1 VNRSGGNRQSP
12 AGHPPA
18 PAGRR
23 RWLVAAGLL
32 LIPVLGRAATLE
44 WKGSEPGALWDV
56 GVTLNWLN
64 AGTPSVFANGDDARF
79 GHTAA
84 TFSPVITGV
93 VQPGSVAV
101 GGNKDYQFS
110 GVGKIAGATGLRKE
124 GPNMLVI
131 ANANSFTGPVV
142 VDNGVLQYGAAG
154 ALGAGAGSVYVTN
167 RGSVDL
173 NKTDTGLRT
182 LAIAGAGYQGRGAII
197 NTSTNT
203 GVNNLVGALKL
214 LGDATVSSVGRWNVK
229 PTGTVTGNGYK
240 LTKTGPGAVW
250 FYRCGATGLGDI
262 EVVEGTLGAY
272 PPVDLGDPVKT
283 VTVQPGATL
292 YLWRTTDHAPPFN
305 FNKKL
310 LLNNAS
316 VASGFTPANGGSNMW
331 SGPIQLNLINT
342 FNLGSGD
349 LHLLN
354 TLSGPGGFIKA
365 GARTL
370 YLHGLCTYTGPTIIN
385 VGQLVLAPS
394 VSLASGMIQ
403 VNSGATLEVRGPA
416 LTMGAGSRL
425 GGNQGIIAGNVVIG
439 AGATL
444 QTGLDELTVRNLQ
457 INGDLTIQPGG
468 THQVVVNKTGAG
480 LANDRIT
487 GLTSVQLGGTLS
499 VVNVG
504 APLAAGDALPL
515 FMADTYHGGWERI
528 LPAVPGPG
536 LAWDTGTLA
545 VDGTLRVIAD
555 GVDPT
560 APLAVSV
567 TNNTLQL
574 TWPPAYL
581 GWTLQAQTNAP
592 GEGLGPGWVDVPGS
606 SALTQLVF
614 PIHSSP
620 GSVFYRLIWRQ
631 TTNSLPLIARVGTF
645 NVGHFNQGKLGGY
658 QGDDPQ
664 VAAAAWSQWIEQQ
677 ALDIFFVN
685 EWNFYFDK
693 DGTMPARAL
702 LLDPFYDYVAF
713 GQQNTWIYNG
723 IATNF
728 KITNYRQVQLTH
740 PEYYATLAD
749 WAVGGVTITLMSVHV
764 PWQEAYHESSIDA
777 LIAELQKHEYLI
789 CGGDLNA
796 PDRNVLRIKNAGF
809 NLANG
814 GDEGWFC
821 TAAKRCS
828 QTTVDVHI
836 DNIITSTNITIRYV
850 SAPTTGLND
859 LDHLPVLA
867 EVLIQ

>member
-1 VNRSGGNRQSP
+1 
-12 AGHPPA
+12 
-18 PAGRR
+18 
-23 RWLVAAGLL
+23 
-32 LIPVLGRAATLE
+32 
-44 WKGSEPGALWDV
+44 
-56 GVTLNWLN
+56 
-64 AGTPSVFANGDDARF
+64 
-79 GHTAA
+79 
-84 TFSPVITGV
+84 
-93 VQPGSVAV
+93 
-101 GGNKDYQFS
+101 
-110 GVGKIAGATGLRKE
+110 
-124 GPNMLVI
+124 
-131 ANANSFTGPVV
+131 
-142 VDNGVLQYGAAG
+142 
-154 ALGAGAGSVYVTN
+154 
-167 RGSVDL
+167 
-173 NKTDTGLRT
+173 
-182 LAIAGAGYQGRGAII
+182 
-197 NTSTNT
+197 
-203 GVNNLVGALKL
+203 
-214 LGDATVSSVGRWNVK
+214 
-229 PTGTVTGNGYK
+229 
-240 LTKTGPGAVW
+240 
-250 FYRCGATGLGDI
+250 
-262 EVVEGTLGAY
+262 
-272 PPVDLGDPVKT
+272 
-283 VTVQPGATL
+283 
-292 YLWRTTDHAPPFN
+292 
-305 FNKKL
+305 
-310 LLNNAS
+310 
-316 VASGFTPANGGSNMW
+316 
-331 SGPIQLNLINT
+331 
-342 FNLGSGD
+342 
-349 LHLLN
+349 
-354 TLSGPGGFIKA
+354 
-365 GARTL
+365 
-370 YLHGLCTYTGPTIIN
+370 
-385 VGQLVLAPS
+385 
-394 VSLASGMIQ
+394 
-403 VNSGATLEVRGPA
+403 
-416 LTMGAGSRL
+416 
-425 GGNQGIIAGNVVIG
+425 
-439 AGATL
+439 
-444 QTGLDELTVRNLQ
+444 
-457 INGDLTIQPGG
+457 
-468 THQVVVNKTGAG
+468 
-480 LANDRIT
+480 
-487 GLTSVQLGGTLS
+487 
-499 VVNVG
+499 
-504 APLAAGDALPL
+504 
-515 FMADTYHGGWERI
+515 
-528 LPAVPGPG
+528 
-536 LAWDTGTLA
+536 
-545 VDGTLRVIAD
+545 
-555 GVDPT
+555 
-560 APLAVSV
+560 
-567 TNNTLQL
+567 
-574 TWPPAYL
+574 
-581 GWTLQAQTNAP
+581 
-592 GEGLGPGWVDVPGS
+592 LGPGWVDVPGS